1 MKNRIAIV
9 TGAGRGIGRSIALL
23 LAANGVHVAVTARTK
38 QELDH
43 LVDEVSQAGGRAMA
57 IAEDLTDRLAPKRIV
72 EQVQGSW
79 GPVEIMVNNAGI
91 GSSQSARPL
100 VDFDDSFWDLT
111 LAVNLTAPY
120 LFTRLVLPS
129 MIEAGWGRIINIA
142 SINSKIPALHA
153 AAYTASKHGLA
164 GLTKSTAKE
173 TGDTGVTCNAVC
185 PGVTAT
191 LMNNKRL
198 EYDMVRTG
206 RTASD
211 IEAEASL
218 LGRRLVPDEVA
229 PLAAFLA
236 SDEALAINGQSLNVC
251 GGVCF
256 D

>member
-1 MKNRIAIV
+1 MNRIAIV
-9 TGAGRGIGRSIALL
+9 TGAGRGIGRSIALG
-23 LAANGVHVAVTARTK
+23 LAASGVRVAVTARTQ
-38 QELDH
+38 QELDD
-43 LVDEVSQAGGRAMA
+43 VVAEVVQAGGQAMA
-57 IAEDLTDRLAPKRIV
+57 VVADLSDRAAPQRVV
-72 EQVQGSW
+72 EQVKDRW
-79 GPVEIMVNNAGI
+79 GPVEIMVNNAGV
-91 GSSQSARPL
+91 GSSQCPRPV

-120 LFTRLVLPS
+120 LFTKLVLPP
-129 MIEAGWGRIINIA
+129 MIESGWGRIINIA
-142 SINSKIPALHA
+142 SINAKIPALHA
-153 AAYTASKHGLA
+153 TAYTVSKHGLA

-173 TGDTGVTCNAVC
+173 TGHTGVTCNAVC

-198 EYDMVRTG
+198 DYDVARLG
-206 RTASD
+206 KSASE

-229 PLAAFLA
+229 PLAVFLV
-236 SDEALAINGQSLNVC
+236 SNEALAINGQSFNVC